1 MLRATCCRVLWA
13 GAGTRVEVAAA
24 KGGRSSNEEALLG
37 NEHERA
43 VYVPTSLLPIFVL
56 ALTRLPTANILQQ
69 SSGS

>member
-1 MLRATCCRVLWA
+1 M
-13 GAGTRVEVAAA
+13 EVAAA